1 MKMQKN
7 TTAKPI
13 NQNKMTI
20 ESITW
25 QVEPRNS
32 LDSQII
38 RNKIKEALL
47 IQEEYYEKLFSEQK
61 KELAHVKEQL
71 VNLIMEC
78 KLKPWESKLKQ

>member
-1 MKMQKN
+1 MKMQNN
-7 TTAKPI
+7 TTTKPI

-20 ESITW
+20 ESIMW
-25 QVEPRNS
+25 QVEPRKT
-32 LDSQII
+32 LDSEII
-38 RNKIKEALL
+38 RSKIKEALL
-47 IQEEYYEKLFSEQK
+47 IQEEYYEKLLDEQK

>member
-1 MKMQKN
+1 
-7 TTAKPI
+7 
-13 NQNKMTI
+13 MTI
-20 ESITW
+20 ESIMW

-47 IQEEYYEKLFSEQK
+47 IQEEHYEKQFTEQK

-71 VNLIMEC
+71 VNLIREC